1 MPLEGRRRQLIEQ
14 SRETST
20 AHSSGGSVETKLLRI
35 AEKARKEPEF
45 QFTSLYHLMN
55 RELLAGC
62 FAALKSGKAP
72 GLDRVTKEAYEA
84 DLEGNLTRLVEKLH
98 RMAYIPQPVLRVYIP
113 KPGSDKQRPLGIP
126 CLEDKLVQAGLARI
140 LGAIYEQDFIE
151 DSYGSRP
158 ERSGHDALR
167 NLSWEVEG
175 GPINHIVE
183 ADIKGF
189 FDHVKQDWL
198 VTFLG
203 HRIKDTRIVR
213 MIQRFLKA
221 GISEDGEVRASEE
234 GTPQGGVI
242 SPTLANI
249 YLHYVL
255 DLWFEKV
262 YRKQCRGRA
271 RLIRYV
277 DDFVVCFQYREEAE
291 KFRTELEA
299 RLGRFGLEVE
309 PTKTKVLA
317 FGRWAEQNA
326 KAKGGK
332 PETFDFL
339 GFTHYCSRSRDG
351 KRFRMKR
358 WTSRKKF
365 RAKVA
370 GFKTWI
376 KEARTQRISEIW
388 QTAGRK
394 LQGHYNYYG
403 VTDNSTGLRR
413 YYEVVKKLLVKW
425 LCRRSQRRRLTWE
438 KFNRMLTRYPL
449 PLPRIRHDLVRRP
462 CFSAND

>member
-14 SRETST
+14 GRETPT
-20 AHSSGGSVETKLLRI
+20 APSSGKSVEMKLLRI
-35 AEKARKEPEF
+35 AEKARREPEF
-45 QFTSLYHLMN
+45 QFTSLFHLMN
-55 RELLAGC
+55 KELLRRC
-62 FAALKSGKAP
+62 FAELRSGKAP
-72 GLDRVTKEAYEA
+72 GLDRVTKEEYEA
-84 DLEGNLTRLVEKLH
+84 DLEGNLERLVEKLH

-158 ERSGHDALR
+158 GRSCHDALR
-167 NLSWEVEG
+167 VLSREVEG
-175 GPINHIVE
+175 GPINHVVE

-189 FDHVKQDWL
+189 FDHVNQDWL
-198 VTFLG
+198 VKFLG

-221 GISEDGEVRASEE
+221 GISEDGEIRASEE

-262 YRKQCRGRA
+262 YRKQCQGRA
-271 RLIRYV
+271 RLIRFV
-277 DDFVVCFQYREEAE
+277 DDFVVCFQYQEEAQ

-317 FGRWAEQNA
+317 FGRWAEPNA
-326 KAKGGK
+326 RARGKK
-332 PETFDFL
+332 PEAFDFL

-358 WTSRKKF
+358 LTSRKKF
-365 RAKVA
+365 RGKVA
-370 GFKTWI
+370 AFKTWV
-376 KEARTQRISEIW
+376 KGARTQRISEIW
-388 QTAGRK
+388 QSAGRK

-403 VTDNSTGLRR
+403 VTDNFAGIKR
-413 YYEVVKKLLVKW
+413 YYEAVKRLLVKW
-425 LCRRSQRRRLTWE
+425 LRRRSQRRRLSWE

-449 PLPRIRHDLVRRP
+449 PKPRIRHDLIR
-462 CFSAND
+462 ATQ

>member
-1 MPLEGRRRQLIEQ
+1 MPLEGRRRQLIKQ
-14 SRETST
+14 SGETST
-20 AHSSGGSVETKLLRI
+20 AHRSGESVETKLLRI
-35 AEKARKEPEF
+35 AEKARKEPRF
-45 QFTSLYHLMN
+45 QFTSLFHLMSE
-55 RELLAGC
+55 ELLRGC
-62 FAALKSGKAP
+62 FAELKSGKAP
-72 GLDRVTKEAYEA
+72 GLDQVVKEEYEA
-84 DLEGNLTRLVEKLH
+84 DLDGNLARLVERLH

-113 KPGSDKQRPLGIP
+113 KPGSTKRRPLGIP

-140 LGAIYEQDFIE
+140 LRAIYEQDFIE

-158 ERSGHDALR
+158 GRGCHDALR
-167 NLSWEVEG
+167 ALSREVQE
-175 GPINHIVE
+175 GPINHMVE

-189 FDHVKQDWL
+189 FDHVNQDWL
-198 VTFLG
+198 VKFLG

-221 GISEDGEVRASEE
+221 GISEGGEIRASEE

-242 SPTLANI
+242 SPILANI

-277 DDFVVCFQYREEAE
+277 DDFVVCFECEDEAE
-291 KFRTELEA
+291 KFRTELEG

-309 PTKTKVLA
+309 PAKTKVLA
-317 FGRWAEQNA
+317 FGRHAEREA
-326 KAKGGK
+326 KGQGGK

-339 GFTHYCSRSRDG
+339 GFTHYCSRSRNG

-358 WTSRKKF
+358 VTSRKKF

-376 KEARTQRISEIW
+376 KGARTQRISEIW
-388 QTAGRK
+388 ATTGRK

-403 VTDNSTGLRR
+403 VTDNSIGIRR
-413 YYEVVKKLLVKW
+413 YYEAVKRLLVKW
-425 LCRRSQRRRLTWE
+425 LRRRSQRHRLDWE
-438 KFNRMLTRYPL
+438 KFNRMLSRFAL
-449 PLPRIRHDLVRRP
+449 PLPRIRHDLIHHS
-462 CFSAND
+462 C

>member
-1 MPLEGRRRQLIEQ
+1 MQL
-14 SRETST
+14 
-20 AHSSGGSVETKLLRI
+20 
-35 AEKARKEPEF
+35 
-45 QFTSLYHLMN
+45 
-55 RELLAGC
+55 
-62 FAALKSGKAP
+62 ALI
-72 GLDRVTKEAYEA
+72 V
-84 DLEGNLTRLVEKLH
+84 
-98 RMAYIPQPVLRVYIP
+98 
-113 KPGSDKQRPLGIP
+113 P

-140 LGAIYEQDFIE
+140 LRAIYEQDFIE

-158 ERSGHDALR
+158 GRSSHDALR
-167 NLSWEVEG
+167 ALSREVEG

-203 HRIKDTRIVR
+203 HRIKDTRMVR

-221 GISEDGEVRASEE
+221 GIWEDGEIRASEE

-242 SPTLANI
+242 SPMLANI

-262 YRKQCRGRA
+262 YRRQCQGRA
-271 RLIRYV
+271 RLIRFV
-277 DDFVVCFQYREEAE
+277 DDFVVCFQFREEAE
-291 KFRTELEA
+291 KFRTDLEA
-299 RLGRFGLEVE
+299 RLKQFGLEVE

-317 FGRWAEQNA
+317 FGRWAEPNA
-326 KAKGGK
+326 RARGKK

-339 GFTHYCSRSRDG
+339 GLTHYCSRSRDG

-358 WTSRKKF
+358 LTSRKKF

-370 GFKTWI
+370 AFKTWV
-376 KEARTQRISEIW
+376 KGARTQRISAIW

-403 VTDNSTGLRR
+403 VTDNYVGLRR
-413 YYEVVKKLLVKW
+413 YYEAVKRLLVKW
-425 LCRRSQRRRLTWE
+425 LRRRSQRRRLTWE
-438 KFNRMLTRYPL
+438 KFNCMLIRYPL
-449 PLPRIRHDLVRRP
+449 PKPRIRHDLIRATP
-462 CFSAND
+462 

>member
-1 MPLEGRRRQLIEQ
+1 LGEQ

-20 AHSSGGSVETKLLRI
+20 AHRSGESVETKLLRI
-35 AEKARKEPEF
+35 AEKARREPKF

-55 RELLAGC
+55 EELLRSC
-62 FAALKSGKAP
+62 FAGLKGGKAA
-72 GLDRVTKEAYEA
+72 GIDQVTKEEYAE
-84 DLEGNLTRLVEKLH
+84 DLGSNLKSLIEKLH
-98 RMAYIPQPVLRVYIP
+98 RMAYIPQPVRRTYIP
-113 KPGSDKQRPLGIP
+113 KPGSNKQRPLGIL

-140 LGAIYEQDFIE
+140 LGAIYEQDFIG

-158 ERSGHDALR
+158 KRSCHDALR
-167 NLSWEVEG
+167 ALSWEIEE

-198 VTFLG
+198 LKFLE
-203 HRIKDTRIVR
+203 HRIKDTRVLRMVR
-213 MIQRFLKA
+213 RFLKA
-221 GISEDGEVRASEE
+221 GISEDGAIRASEE

-262 YRKQCRGRA
+262 YRKECTGRA

-277 DDFVVCFQYREEAE
+277 DDFVVCFQYQGEAE
-291 KFRTELEA
+291 TFRTKLVE
-299 RLGRFGLEVE
+299 RLGRFGLEIE

-317 FGRWAEQNA
+317 FGRWAETNA
-326 KAKGGK
+326 KARGVK

-339 GFTHYCSRSRDG
+339 GFTHYCSRSRNG

-358 WTSRKKF
+358 VTVRKKF
-365 RAKVA
+365 RAKA
-370 GFKTWI
+370 AAFKEWI
-376 KEARTQRISEIW
+376 KRARTKRISEIW
-388 QTAGRK
+388 ETTRRK
-394 LQGHYNYYG
+394 LRGHYNYYG
-403 VTDNSTGLRR
+403 VTDNFDGIMR
-413 YYEVVKKLLVKW
+413 YFEAVKRLLVKW
-425 LCRRSQRRRLTWE
+425 LRRRSQRSRLTWE
-438 KFNRMLTRYPL
+438 KFNRMLDRYPL
-449 PLPRIRHDLVRRP
+449 PEPRIVHDLIRHTA
-462 CFSAND
+462 CF